1 MPVYGIT
8 NRNISNLYG
17 IEFLNGVCNV
27 LTRVARDHNMKLDM
41 VENTTYLDCMNLGV
55 CVWLKF
61 IHIYIRYRI
70 DMKKVSIWAIMLKI
84 VNIW

>member
-17 IEFLNGVCNV
+17 IEFQNGVYNV

-41 VENTTYLDCMNLGV
+41 VENTIYLDCMNLGA
-55 CVWLKF
+55 CV
-61 IHIYIRYRI
+61 
-70 DMKKVSIWAIMLKI
+70 
-84 VNIW
+84 